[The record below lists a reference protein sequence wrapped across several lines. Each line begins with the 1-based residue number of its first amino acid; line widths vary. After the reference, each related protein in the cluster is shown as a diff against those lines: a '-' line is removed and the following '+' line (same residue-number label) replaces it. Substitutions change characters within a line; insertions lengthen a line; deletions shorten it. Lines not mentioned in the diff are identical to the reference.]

1 MKRQILIA
9 LIVIAI
15 LALVFVGVYLMPPQA
30 SWDTSPE
37 TLIIAVKYY
46 GEVDYNYIP
55 FAQIWGNGHVIWV
68 EHTSTGTRQVLE
80 GYLSHEV
87 MTDLVY
93 KIIDLGFFNGYR
105 IPNIDLFTGD
115 YLEVNLSG
123 ARHEGEIDAKN
134 KALSEVVGF
143 LRSGAGVK
151 GTEFLPTS
159 ARLLAYPVEEVGI
172 PASTIAHYQWPS
184 EKYGHDLES
193 VYTHK
198 PYNEI
203 NIYGDELVFAWE
215 IVNSSNPVVESNG
228 KKYWIA
234 VIIPGVSL

>member
-1 MKRQILIA
+1 MRRQILISAIVVA
-9 LIVIAI
+9 L
-15 LALVFVGVYLMPPQA
+15 LALVFVGVYFLPPQA
-30 SWDTSPE
+30 SWDTSPK
-37 TLIIAVKYY
+37 TLIIAIKYY

-55 FAQIWGNGHVIWV
+55 SAQIWGNGHVIWV
-68 EHTSTGTRQVLE
+68 EHSSSGTRQVLE
-80 GYLSHEV
+80 GYLTHEA
-87 MTDLVY
+87 MTDLVD

-105 IPNIDLFTGD
+105 IPNIDVFIGD

-123 ARHEGEIDAKN
+123 ASHEAEIDAKN
-134 KALSEVVGF
+134 KALSEIVNF
-143 LRSGAGVK
+143 LRLGAGVK
-151 GTEFLPTS
+151 GSEFLPTS
-159 ARLLAYPVEEVGI
+159 GRLLAYPVEEVGI
-172 PASTIAHYQWPS
+172 PASTIAHYQWTS
-184 EKYGHDLES
+184 EKFGHDLES

-203 NIYGDELVFAWE
+203 NIYDDELAFAWE